1 MLRHISD
8 VRGMGGG
15 EGLLILM
22 YWVQVGRTSG
32 QKETPIGGENDE
44 RVVRNKGNKPGKMTG
59 TRH

>member
-1 MLRHISD
+1 
-8 VRGMGGG
+8 
-15 EGLLILM
+15 M

-59 TRH
+59 TGH